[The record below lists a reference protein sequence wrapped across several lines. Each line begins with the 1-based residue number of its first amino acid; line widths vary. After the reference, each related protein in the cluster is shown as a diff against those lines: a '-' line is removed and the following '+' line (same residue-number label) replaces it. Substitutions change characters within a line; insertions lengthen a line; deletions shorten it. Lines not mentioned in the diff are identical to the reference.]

1 MPHFD
6 FAEVFGEWGTN
17 FVRLPKGEGYRDYSD
32 GGKWKQSPG
41 SPVTMQGIIAPMS
54 FEELQLETGGTYT
67 RDDRKI
73 YVRLPAELAIDDRIQ
88 HKGNEYRVLER
99 KDYSEHADFNVYIA
113 KRVSTKGRGPDA

>member
-6 FAEVFGEWGTN
+6 FAEVFGEWGKK
-17 FVRLPKGEGYRDYSD
+17 FHRFPKGGGYYDYAN
-32 GGKWKQSPG
+32 GGKWVPG
-41 SPVTMQGIIAPMS
+41 YGAPVEMEGIIVPMS

-73 YVRLPAELAIDDRIQ
+73 YVRLPAELAIDDRIM
-88 HKGNEYRVLER
+88 HKGLEYRVLEA
-99 KDYSEHADFNVYIA
+99 KPYDEYSDHRIYIA